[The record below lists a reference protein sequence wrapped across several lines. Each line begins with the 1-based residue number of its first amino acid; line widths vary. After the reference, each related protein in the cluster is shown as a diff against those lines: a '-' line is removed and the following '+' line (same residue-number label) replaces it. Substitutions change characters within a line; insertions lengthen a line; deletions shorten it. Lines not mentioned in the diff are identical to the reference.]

1 MILHLCWPCTARVGT
16 VTCIYVMCGKIHKTC
31 QFAKFGSLA
40 KITSV
45 RKSITNMFWQTFTRK
60 VYSCHFIKKPETQM
74 HSQKENIGQYPH
86 KCWPKMEVSCIDTTW
101 RTAKTCMQS
110 LVVIQYMQFGNGM
123 ENIGSCTQEDNG
135 KGYYYMSQKNIKYN
149 SGKCKKS
156 HTLSLKTQ
164 VQFQHKNFMG

>member
-101 RTAKTCMQS
+101 RTAKTCM
-110 LVVIQYMQFGNGM
+110 
-123 ENIGSCTQEDNG
+123 
-135 KGYYYMSQKNIKYN
+135 
-149 SGKCKKS
+149 
-156 HTLSLKTQ
+156 
-164 VQFQHKNFMG
+164 